1 MGEKVV
7 STRRIIRANIDA
19 ASWDEVVLLF
29 HQVGAGILL
38 QLFHRLMRKLHRDGA
53 DWEAYA

>member
-1 MGEKVV
+1 MGLP
-7 STRRIIRANIDA
+7 RGM
-19 ASWDEVVLLF
+19 

-38 QLFHRLMRKLHRDGA
+38 QLFHRLMRKLHPGWA